1 MLQDLEETLMVV
13 LDMPRK
19 IAARGLHLAAHITG
33 GLALV
38 ERPVVVEAVPG
49 GETFAAARLRAHE
62 LFLRHQG
69 FVVVPVVL
77 LHTYTNRRTAILF
90 CIVRSLVAST
100 MIISE

>member
-62 LFLRHQG
+62 LFLRHQRL
-69 FVVVPVVL
+69 VVVPVV
-77 LHTYTNRRTAILF
+77 LHTYTNRRTAILV

>member
-33 GLALV
+33 GLPLV

-62 LFLRHQG
+62 LFLRYQRL
-69 FVVVPVVL
+69 VVVPVLL
-77 LHTYTNRRTAILF
+77 LHTYTNRRTSILV
-90 CIVRSLVAST
+90 CIVMSLGTST